1 MGYNVSGEAVM
12 VSLCLPQQRA
22 SIDYS
27 KAIEWTLFALAYA
40 LVGLRIGVRVARR
53 QQKHVIISDCLL
65 IASALDCLGL
75 IICKCFLLGGVLYHT
90 D

>member
-12 VSLCLPQQRA
+12 VSLCLPHQRA
-22 SIDYS
+22 TTDCS

-40 LVGLRIGVRVARR
+40 LVGLRIGVRVVRR

-75 IICKCFLLGGVLYHT
+75 IICKCFLFACVISY
-90 D
+90 